1 MKALLA
7 TLLLCASCGARAQD
21 YRLPFDGRWFALQGG
36 DTLNVNHHMRVR
48 AQWYGIDFA
57 KVGGPSGR
65 ALSKQPKPDEI
76 EDFYSWGAPVLSP
89 VDGEVIRVTHKLPD
103 NPLGV
108 KDERNPA
115 GNYVVIQAG
124 GDRYVFLAHF
134 QHQSIV
140 VRAGQHVRR
149 GDPLGECGNSGSSD
163 FPHIHMHVQDTAV
176 WNEGTGQ
183 NMVFAGI
190 DLLLTGKQFYE
201 VDWPLIRG
209 LFVSM
214 H

>member
-7 TLLLCASCGARAQD
+7 AVLLCVSCGARAQG

-76 EDFYSWGAPVLSP
+76 ENFYSWGAPVRSP
-89 VDGEVIRVTHKLPD
+89 VDGAVIRVTHELPD

-140 VRAGQHVRR
+140 VRAGQRVGRSVHI
-149 GDPLGECGNSGSSD
+149 GNAAIPIVD
-163 FPHIHMHVQDTAV
+163 FSHLPSRCDRMELFDGFRFDESRLLRCKNALFAEYHYAV
-176 WNEGTGQ
+176 
-183 NMVFAGI
+183 
-190 DLLLTGKQFYE
+190 
-201 VDWPLIRG
+201 
-209 LFVSM
+209 
-214 H
+214 